1 MNILEFSE
9 CYPNEYEPF
18 SGEFVYQHLIHF
30 SKYSDI
36 TAVVPLRYVP
46 PKGLFSINPIR
57 GFSKIS
63 KWAKTLNRTE
73 NLFKENLS
81 VINLRYVSLP
91 RPYFDYQDLFLFRKL
106 FFKRIKRLLGNKKI
120 DLIYCHWFRPGIL
133 LCKKL
138 SEYYNVPLV
147 LDHHEDIRSLNKAF
161 PEKYY
166 KMFKLFELADKI
178 VVHSEQNKQVLIEEA
193 EKQELNLPEVLKIY
207 LGQNF
212 AVNNEKKEFSKDEF
226 KLICISH
233 LTHARKRIELLVKAV
248 SLVMKNSDFKK
259 KLSLKIV
266 GDGALKNQYE
276 KLTNDLLLNDNIEF
290 LGGKNHSEIEKLL
303 EGSDLFILPSDYEP
317 FGVVFIEAL
326 SKGVPVVTCRGNGGG
341 EELTSL
347 GGGVELVAPNSESEI
362 SKKIIELGK
371 DSEKL
376 MTMSEV
382 GKNIVKNNF
391 TWEMNAL
398 STFNTFK
405 EIIVEYK
412 PN

>member
-30 SKYSDI
+30 SKYADVA
-36 TAVVPLRYVP
+36 AVVPLRYVP
-46 PKGLFSINPIR
+46 PKDLFSINLVKSIC
-57 GFSKIS
+57 KIS
-63 KWAKTLNRTE
+63 RWVSLLNKTKDLYKD
-73 NLFKENLS
+73 NLE

-91 RPYFDYQDLFLFRKL
+91 RPYFDYQDLFFFRKL
-106 FFKRIKRLLGNKKI
+106 FFKSIKKFLSNKQV

-147 LDHHEDIRSLNKAF
+147 LDHHEDIRSLNKSF
-161 PEKYY
+161 PQKYH

-178 VVHSEQNKQVLIEEA
+178 VVHSEQNKKVLIEEA
-193 EKQELNLPEVLKIY
+193 SKQEINLPEVLKIY

-212 AVNNEKKEFSKDEF
+212 IVNKKEKEFSKNEF

-233 LTHARKRIELLVKAV
+233 LTHARKRIELLIKGV
-248 SLVMKNSDFKK
+248 SLVLKNSDYKK

-266 GDGALKNQYE
+266 GDGVLRNQYE
-276 KLTNDLLLNDNIEF
+276 KLANDLLLNDTVEF
-290 LGGKNHSEIEKLL
+290 LGGKNQSEIEELL
-303 EGSDLFILPSDYEP
+303 EESDLFILPSDYEP

-341 EELTSL
+341 EELASL
-347 GGGVELVAPNSESEI
+347 GGGVELVAPNSESDLA
-362 SKKIIELGK
+362 KKIIELGNDRK
-371 DSEKL
+371 KL
-376 MTMSEV
+376 LTMSEV
-382 GKNIVKNNF
+382 GKNIVRENF
-391 TWEMNAL
+391 TWDKNAQ
-398 STFNTFK
+398 STYDTFK
-405 EIIVEYK
+405 EIITSYK